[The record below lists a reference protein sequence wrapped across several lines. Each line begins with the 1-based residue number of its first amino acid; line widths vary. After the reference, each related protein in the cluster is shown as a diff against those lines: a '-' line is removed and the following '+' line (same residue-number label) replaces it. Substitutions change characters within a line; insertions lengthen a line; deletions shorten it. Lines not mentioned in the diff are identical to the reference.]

1 MLLQFFA
8 YQSTFFKH
16 PTIPRIRV
24 RLMKKIALFSA
35 VLLATIAQANAADGT
50 ITING
55 LVTDKT
61 CDIVTPQGK
70 NFTVTLPT
78 VSKQTLATAGEVAG
92 RTPFTINLSD
102 CSEGKVATYFE
113 PGATVDFNTGRLNN
127 QDANGAKN
135 VQVQLLGSN
144 NQPILVQQAGANG
157 AQTNSQ
163 WVDVV
168 DGGTAALDY
177 YAEYYATGASTAG
190 PVTTSVQY
198 TIIYQ

>member
-1 MLLQFFA
+1 
-8 YQSTFFKH
+8 
-16 PTIPRIRV
+16 
-24 RLMKKIALFSA
+24 MKKIALFSA